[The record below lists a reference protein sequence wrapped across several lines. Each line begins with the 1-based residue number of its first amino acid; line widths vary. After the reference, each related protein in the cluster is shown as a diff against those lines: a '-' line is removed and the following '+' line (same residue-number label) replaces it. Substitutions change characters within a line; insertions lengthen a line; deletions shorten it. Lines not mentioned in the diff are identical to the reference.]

1 MHGLLLFCVGPRRFV
16 TKTTKRA
23 GRLLIS
29 GSARTAID
37 GHPQAQEKATAQLL
51 AWLAK
56 PVNAA
61 EWHQRTGYLPLT
73 DAAFRAADV
82 SFYDKIPGAHAIV
95 QSMPGKSLA
104 TSRGFRMANQ
114 DRVEA
119 VPSTELDEAFD
130 RKTPPVAAITPA
142 PPHAP
147 PPAHPTPR

>member
-37 GHPQAQEKATAQLL
+37 GHPQAQEKATAQFL

-82 SFYDKIPGAHAIV
+82 SFYDKVPGAHAIV
-95 QSMPGKSLA
+95 ESMLGKSLS
-104 TSRGFRMANQ
+104 TSRGFRLANY

-119 VPSTELDEAFD
+119 VLHSELNDAFD
-130 RKTPPVAAITPA
+130 AKTPPVAALPK
-142 PPHAP
+142 
-147 PPAHPTPR
+147 RNSGQ